1 MALGRARTDDRR
13 MNGTPRR
20 IRLSAVAALVA
31 LLTAFSASATSA
43 TTVTSGVLM
52 PNGPRIAASPPPTV
66 IQEVPT
72 ADLQANKN
80 GICTMGATLV
90 IKNASGTFNA
100 PNYLSVARAC
110 GLKVIF
116 AFPDTVNYTTG
127 TVYPSRVAAWVNK
140 VKNDPNTWGY
150 LSVKEPNLSHV
161 SATEIRSLYN
171 AYKAADP
178 AHPVMALFGDIPHF
192 GASTNPY
199 WTGMANVVM
208 VDWYP
213 VETTN
218 GTNTVYLTGATTWF
232 PKVRAL
238 VAKVTPGVPVWLMVQ
253 THKYLAPATHKKQ
266 RPSWTYLTREV
277 REGFTYLGA
286 RGIAFH
292 TWRNTNYN
300 IDESRDPQMVS
311 WMKSIAAS
319 IKAGTFK

>member
-1 MALGRARTDDRR
+1 MRG
-13 MNGTPRR
+13 P
-20 IRLSAVAALVA
+20 
-31 LLTAFSASATSA
+31 TAFRLRLPVVAVLVSAMLAAGATAAGAS
-43 TTVTSGVLM
+43 TTTTSGTLY
-52 PNGPRIAASPPPTV
+52 PNAPRVGGGAPPTV
-66 IQEVPT
+66 IQEVPA
-72 ADLQANKN
+72 ADLQANTN

-90 IKNASGTFNA
+90 IKNAQGTFN
-100 PNYLSVARAC
+100 PTNYLNIARSC

-116 AFPDTVNYTTG
+116 AFPDTIDYGTG

-140 VKNDPNTWGY
+140 VKSDPNTWGY
-150 LSVKEPNLSHV
+150 LSVKEPNLSGI

-171 AYKAADP
+171 AFKAADP

-199 WTGMANVVM
+199 GRGMANVVM

-213 VETTN
+213 VETTT
-218 GTNTVYLTGATTWF
+218 GSNTIYLTGATTWF
-232 PKVRAL
+232 PKVKAY
-238 VAKVTPGVPVWLMVQ
+238 VASATPGTPVWLMVQ
-253 THKYLAPATHKKQ
+253 THKYLKPATHKKQ
-266 RPSWTYLTREV
+266 RPSWTLLNREV

-286 RGIAFH
+286 KGIGFH
-292 TWRNTNYN
+292 TWRNTNYT